1 MQLRIPTLRLN
12 IVTTTSIYICMYIYI
27 YTNMN
32 ICYSYTHIDTDD
44 YTCACAYIYVYKYVW
59 SHSLCHPYLHSHMQS
74 MVFGDAEA
82 LNPKAMVC
90 LHHGLPV
97 QS

>member
-1 MQLRIPTLRLN
+1 
-12 IVTTTSIYICMYIYI
+12 
-27 YTNMN
+27 MN

-44 YTCACAYIYVYKYVW
+44 YTCACAYMYINMQRAIRF
-59 SHSLCHPYLHSHMQS
+59 CHPYLHSHMQS